1 MPAAQWTG
9 FHPMEKTMWIRRTT
23 SGLGSLA
30 DRLQADVKDLQRR
43 VRRVKLEPAQIAN
56 GSVEL
61 LGEVSKSKIT
71 GEEERYSHTDLDDFQ
86 ANVDG
91 SRTAYESVR
100 RIVAAKKPALAA
112 EIDRR
117 FDDVDQAL
125 APYRRADRVRLVHRA
140 DGRGHSQAQP
150 GDRRPGRA
158 ALARR
163 LDRRHR
169 IGMGSPRLTRRGLI
183 AGAGAVGAGL
193 ALGGVELE
201 RALGDSS
208 GGSAQIPFHGDH
220 QAGIAT
226 AAQDR
231 LHFAAFDVTADRRSD
246 LRDLLRVW
254 TEAAERMTAGE
265 LVGEVDQPAAPPVD
279 TGEALGL
286 PPARLTVTFGLGP
299 TLFDERFGLAS
310 RRPAELTELP
320 PLPGD
325 ELDPSRSGGDLC
337 VQACADDPQV
347 VFHAVRNLAR
357 IGRGAVVMRWSQLGF
372 GRTSTTSRSQ
382 ATPRNLMGFKDG
394 TNNLKLEDGQA
405 LAQHV
410 WVGAGDRPEWLRG
423 GTYLVARRI
432 RMLIEVWDR
441 ASLADQEDT
450 IGRVKDSGAPLGEH
464 AEFDPVDL
472 ASKRIPTDAHIR
484 LAAPSTNG
492 GIKILRRGYSFT
504 DGMDER
510 LGQLDA
516 GLFFI
521 SFQRHP
527 AAFVELQRRLG
538 GSDAL
543 NEYIVHTGSGLFAV
557 PPGVR
562 PGGYVGQS
570 LLG

>member
-1 MPAAQWTG
+1 
-9 FHPMEKTMWIRRTT
+9 
-23 SGLGSLA
+23 
-30 DRLQADVKDLQRR
+30 
-43 VRRVKLEPAQIAN
+43 
-56 GSVEL
+56 
-61 LGEVSKSKIT
+61 
-71 GEEERYSHTDLDDFQ
+71 
-86 ANVDG
+86 
-91 SRTAYESVR
+91 
-100 RIVAAKKPALAA
+100 
-112 EIDRR
+112 
-117 FDDVDQAL
+117 
-125 APYRRADRVRLVHRA
+125 
-140 DGRGHSQAQP
+140 
-150 GDRRPGRA
+150 
-158 ALARR
+158 
-163 LDRRHR
+163 
-169 IGMGSPRLTRRGLI
+169 MGSPRLTRRGLI
-183 AGAGAVGAGL
+183 AGAGAMGAGL

-208 GGSAQIPFHGDH
+208 AGAAQIPFHGAH

-231 LHFAAFDVTADRRSD
+231 LHFAAFDVTTERRSD

-286 PPARLTVTFGLGP
+286 PPARLTVTFGFGP
-299 TLFDERFGLAS
+299 SLFDDRFGLAPQ
-310 RRPAELTELP
+310 RPAELTEIP

-325 ELDPSRSGGDLC
+325 ELDPNRSGGDLC

-394 TNNLKLEDGQA
+394 TNNIKLEDGTA

-410 WVGAGDRPEWLRG
+410 WVGPADRPEWLRG

-441 ASLADQEDT
+441 ASLADQEAT

-472 ASKRIPTDAHIR
+472 ASKRIPADAHIR

-557 PPGVR
+557 PPGVG